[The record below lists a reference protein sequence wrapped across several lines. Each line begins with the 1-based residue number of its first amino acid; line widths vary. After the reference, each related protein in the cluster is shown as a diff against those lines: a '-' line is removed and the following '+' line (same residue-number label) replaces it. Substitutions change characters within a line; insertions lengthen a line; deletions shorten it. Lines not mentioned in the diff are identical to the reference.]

1 MMQVVPILQ
10 SLINNQGNFEQ
21 HLSFMI
27 EGFWY
32 PIGPRAWGCHTA
44 LAGLWRTARW
54 FYRAYLAL
62 HPHAR
67 LWFFGVFPVFERYL
81 IENEEVLGLA
91 SDSMQF
97 IDTAMICIVTN
108 A

>member
-1 MMQVVPILQ
+1 MQVVPILQ

-67 LWFFGVFPVFERYL
+67 LWFFDCFVVVVVFS
-81 IENEEVLGLA
+81 VLNGRFLCLA
-91 SDSMQF
+91 LDSMQI

-108 A
+108 T